1 VNSLSTHFEV
11 AQNFLDDMKSSI
23 SPSDSRILNQKLWS
37 LNQQQIDLIDE
48 LIQRKADAESKLD
61 LLPGFDNK

>member
-1 VNSLSTHFEV
+1 
-11 AQNFLDDMKSSI
+11 MKSSI

-37 LNQQQIDLIDE
+37 LSQQHVDLIEE
-48 LIQRKADAESKLD
+48 LVQRKADAEDKID